1 MCVVYLEWESN
12 IDMERLEKV
21 LQWHSVT
28 VEGSDIRQNK
38 YSFAEIDSEN
48 LIRRNLCCFGR
59 HWLVHYSPQSLEQH
73 IEQLKIISSM
83 TDVQRENLAKAE
95 IIHEEYT
102 KRWQLFDAEWWL
114 ACIRTLVDEFDT
126 MGILYTFGKKLS
138 DFSSV
143 LSKPKHTVSVQ
154 ELCVDT
160 LLYLPE
166 KTILE
171 IKKSTVADNPA
182 IP

>member
-1 MCVVYLEWESN
+1 MFQSMSSLSN
-12 IDMERLEKV
+12 HQKQDIIQHDVIGLEK
-21 LQWHSVT
+21 
-28 VEGSDIRQNK
+28 D
-38 YSFAEIDSEN
+38 
-48 LIRRNLCCFGR
+48 
-59 HWLVHYSPQSLEQH
+59 
-73 IEQLKIISSM
+73 
-83 TDVQRENLAKAE
+83 
-95 IIHEEYT
+95 

-114 ACIRTLVDEFDT
+114 ACMRTLVDEFDT
-126 MGILYTFGKKLS
+126 MGILYTFGDELS

>member
-1 MCVVYLEWESN
+1 MCVVYLAWESDIN
-12 IDMERLEKV
+12 IERLKTL
-21 LQWHSVT
+21 LQWHSISVGKK
-28 VEGSDIRQNK
+28 VIQQSSRNLLQIE
-38 YSFAEIDSEN
+38 SEN
-48 LIRRNLCCFGR
+48 LNRRSLCSFGKYG
-59 HWLVHYSPQSLEQH
+59 LVYYEDNFPGRMQMFQSMSSLSNHQKQDIIQHDVIGLE
-73 IEQLKIISSM
+73 K
-83 TDVQRENLAKAE
+83 D
-95 IIHEEYT
+95 

-114 ACIRTLVDEFDT
+114 ACMRTLVDEFDT
-126 MGILYTFGKKLS
+126 MGILYTFGDELS